1 MGKCK
6 MQDCCTGNL
15 IVVLTSVLDPNA
27 DPEELESGSINFLPL
42 SEKKITSTLKLKK
55 LPVL

>member
-1 MGKCK
+1 

-42 SEKKITSTLKLKK
+42 SEKNITSTLKLKK

>member
-1 MGKCK
+1 

-42 SEKKITSTLKLKK
+42 FWKKNYQYFKIKKITV
-55 LPVL
+55 PVL

>member
-1 MGKCK
+1 

-27 DPEELESGSINFLPL
+27 DPEELNPDPSI
-42 SEKKITSTLKLKK
+42 SYHYLKKK

>member
-1 MGKCK
+1 
-6 MQDCCTGNL
+6 MQVCCTGNL
-15 IVVLTSVLDPNA
+15 IVVLTSVLDPTA

-42 SEKKITSTLKLKK
+42 SEKNITSTLKLKK